1 MNEDTPTLTRIGR
14 IEYVGSTCN
23 HRSRSQYGIWSR
35 GRIGGYEQSVAMVD
49 TQYILRCEDIY

>member
-1 MNEDTPTLTRIGR
+1 MATTTEALTDIRVFENE
-14 IEYVGSTCN
+14 
-23 HRSRSQYGIWSR
+23 SRAQYGIWSR